1 MTPEEIAHMHSD
13 LILADLDQ
21 AAEGLVE
28 ALEAMVETGADNR
41 PPQARTPLQEAA
53 AVSKESAVD
62 ELYIQLASLL
72 NDRYGL
78 NVRFDI
84 DTVSL

>member
-1 MTPEEIAHMHSD
+1 MTPEEIAHMHAD

-28 ALEAMVETGADNR
+28 ALEAMVETGADNT
-41 PPQARTPLQEAA
+41 PPLARNAAQQAA
-53 AVSKESAVD
+53 ADDRDQAVE
-62 ELYIQLASLL
+62 ELFIQLATLL